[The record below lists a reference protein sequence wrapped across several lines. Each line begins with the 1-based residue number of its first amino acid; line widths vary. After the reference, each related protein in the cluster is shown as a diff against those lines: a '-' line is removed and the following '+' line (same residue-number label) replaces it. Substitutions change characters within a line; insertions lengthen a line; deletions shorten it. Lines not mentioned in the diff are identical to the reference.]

1 MMGTVRGVI
10 RLAPPPWGRL
20 GASALLGAGAV
31 ACGIGLMATAGYL
44 IARAAEQPEVLSL
57 TVAIVAV
64 RFFGLARPLGR
75 YLERLA
81 SHDVALRLLARIRVR
96 FYERIEP
103 LAPADLDAYRT
114 GDLIGR
120 MVGDVEVL
128 QSLYL
133 RGLGPPVVCLGV
145 AAVAVGVSAAILPQ
159 AAAVLACGLLA
170 GATVVPVVGWRMGK
184 SASGS
189 AAAKGALSAELVEV
203 LGGAPEIV
211 VCNAER
217 AAMARLGEADR
228 VVMRMSRREGLAAGV
243 TDGLGIA
250 ITGATVA
257 GVLAVAV
264 AQRSAGTI
272 DGVLVATLALLSLAS
287 FEAVAPLPQA
297 ARELSATLAA
307 GARVLEIADREPR
320 IRDPAGPAPIPSEH
334 PALALEHV
342 TARYSPEGPAVL
354 DDVSLALAPGRRV
367 ALVGPSGSGKTTIAN
382 LLLRFLDPVQGRVA
396 LDGRD
401 LRQFNQEDVRRVI
414 AVAGQDSH
422 LFATTI
428 RDNVCIGKP
437 DATDAEVERA
447 LRRAHVWD
455 WVVTLP
461 DGLGTQVGEEGRWLS
476 GGQRQRI
483 DLARAVIAD
492 RPVIILDEPTAHL
505 DRATAGALMNDVLDA
520 LGERTLLLITHRS
533 EGLERMDE
541 VLELD
546 DGRIVSGAGG
556 GPASSR
562 AE

>member
-1 MMGTVRGVI
+1 VTTVRRLI

-20 GASALLGAGAV
+20 GASVLLGAGAV
-31 ACGIGLMATAGYL
+31 VCGIGLMATAGYL
-44 IARAAEQPEVLSL
+44 IARAAERPEVLSL

-64 RFFGLARPLGR
+64 RFFGLARPVAR

-81 SHDVALRLLARIRVR
+81 SHDVALRVMARIRVR
-96 FYERIEP
+96 FYDRIEP
-103 LAPADLDAYRT
+103 LAPAELEAYRK
-114 GDLIGR
+114 GDLLGR
-120 MVGDVEVL
+120 MVGDVEAL

-133 RGLGPPVVCLGV
+133 RGLGPPVVCLVV
-145 AAVAVGVSAAILPQ
+145 AAAAVGVSAAILPQ
-159 AAAVLACGLLA
+159 AAVVLACGLVA
-170 GATVVPVVGWRMGK
+170 GATVVPLVGWRLGQP
-184 SASGS
+184 ASG
-189 AAAKGALSAELVEV
+189 AVAAKGSLSAELVEV

-211 VCNAER
+211 MCSAEP
-217 AAMARLGEADR
+217 AALARLGEADR
-228 VVMRMSRREGLAAGV
+228 MVVRTSRSEGLAAGV
-243 TDGLGIA
+243 TEGLGIA

-264 AQRSAGTI
+264 TQRSAGAI
-272 DGVLVATLALLSLAS
+272 DGVAVATLALLSLAS

-307 GARVLEIADREPR
+307 GSRVLEITDRDPHV
-320 IRDPAGPAPIPSEH
+320 RDPAGPAPLPSER
-334 PALALEHV
+334 PALALDHV
-342 TARYSPEGPAVL
+342 EARYAPGGPAVL
-354 DDVSLALAPGRRV
+354 DDVSLTLAAGRWV

-382 LLLRFLDPVQGRVA
+382 LLLRFLDPVRGRVT

-401 LRQFNQEDVRRVI
+401 LREYRQEDVRRVL

-428 RDNVCIGKP
+428 GENVRIGKP
-437 DATDAEVERA
+437 DATDAEVEQA

-455 WVVTLP
+455 WVATLP
-461 DGLGTQVGEEGRWLS
+461 DGLDTQVGEEGRWLS

-492 RPVIILDEPTAHL
+492 RPVVILDEPTAHL
-505 DRATAGALMNDVLDA
+505 DRATARALMDDVLGA

-546 DGRIVSGAGG
+546 GGRIVSRAGDR
-556 GPASSR
+556 PATGD
-562 AE
+562 